1 MLGIFYFFFLSST
14 YNLFYFIPRNST
26 RRSYCSLV
34 YMFRLQESRI
44 ISWIVIKVL
53 ALEKT
58 IEANSYQTGM
68 IWSPEENTEVNVL
81 KTGLMSPQI
90 QDIFNYRALQKFYG
104 FQVKGFHYRR
114 YVYIN
119 IICECFI
126 SIAFRLY

>member
-1 MLGIFYFFFLSST
+1 
-14 YNLFYFIPRNST
+14 
-26 RRSYCSLV
+26 
-34 YMFRLQESRI
+34 MFRLQESRI

-104 FQVKGFHYRR
+104 FHMKGIHYRR

-119 IICECFI
+119 IIF
-126 SIAFRLY
+126 